1 MLLHSVFL
9 NRTLIVR
16 DFQASSSL
24 SASHERW
31 PGGQSV
37 LLLLSAM
44 VLTAMAGGMAW
55 GIRGQYG
62 HEVGAMIFG
71 ILVGFTL
78 VMIFIPHASALRA
91 ARAVALFTLA
101 IGFGGSMSYGETVGL
116 TQDAGVHGNVADPHW
131 NAGAFRWGMLGLAV
145 KGGLWI
151 GFGGAFLGLGMGDKK
166 YRPREMLWIGLGMML
181 LFVLGRWALNS
192 PFDPD
197 LKVLPTIYFSD
208 HWQWEPEENVN
219 PRPEI
224 WGGILFAFVGL
235 MFYLIAVKR
244 DRLAQN
250 LAFWGSVGGLGF
262 PIGQSLQSAHA
273 WDSVAF
279 RDSFFWQY
287 GANSW
292 NMMEVTFGT
301 VAGFCLGLGVWL
313 NRKRISQ
320 REPADEV
327 SLSIAS
333 EIWLGGIYLYLL
345 GMGWYFSDSI
355 FIIFLYHGLLMGIIP
370 MVAVT
375 GGRYWPFLYIFPI
388 VAMPIAVN
396 TFLALCR
403 ASEFVPKSIGLIT
416 VVTLPLLLLILVAQ
430 YFGKQSSKGIGARP
444 FTSIG
449 LALTSAV
456 YFWLN
461 FAFFSFPWHW
471 WNDWKGW
478 AGQTHSGAIYVIC
491 WLTLTIAACV
501 FSRKPRF
508 NQEA

>member
-1 MLLHSVFL
+1 MSDIQTLSLQTSSFKTSRTAQALFL
-9 NRTLIVR
+9 VVAI
-16 DFQASSSL
+16 F
-24 SASHERW
+24 
-31 PGGQSV
+31 
-37 LLLLSAM
+37 
-44 VLTAMAGGMAW
+44 LTALAGGMAW

-78 VMIFIPHASALRA
+78 VMLFMPYASALKA
-91 ARAVALFTLA
+91 ARTVALFTIA

-116 TQDAGVHGNVADPHW
+116 TQDSGVHGNINDPHW
-131 NAGAFRWGMLGLAV
+131 NPGAFRWGMLGLAV

-166 YRPREMLWIGLGMML
+166 YRPQEMLWIGLGMMF

-197 LKVLPTIYFSD
+197 LKRLPTIYFSD
-208 HWQWEPEENVN
+208 HWQWEPKENVN

-235 MFYLIAVKR
+235 MIYLVFVKR
-244 DRLAQN
+244 DRLARN
-250 LAFWGSVGGLGF
+250 LAFWGLVGGLGF

-273 WDSVAF
+273 WDSTAF
-279 RDSFFWQY
+279 RNNSIWQY

-301 VAGFCLGLGVWL
+301 VAGLALGLGVWL
-313 NRKRISQ
+313 NRKQISQ
-320 REPADEV
+320 NESADEV
-327 SLSIAS
+327 SLSITW
-333 EIWLGGIYLYLL
+333 EIWLSGVYLYLL
-345 GMGWYFSDSI
+345 GIGWYFSDSV

-403 ASEFVPKSIGLIT
+403 ASDFVPKSIGLIA
-416 VVTLPLLLLILVAQ
+416 VVTLPLLLLVLVAQ
-430 YFGKQSSKGIGARP
+430 YFGNQSTKGIGARP

-461 FAFFSFPWHW
+461 FAFFSFPWQW

-478 AGQTHSGAIYVIC
+478 AGQTNSGAIYIIC
-491 WLTLTIAACV
+491 WLTLSVAAFV
-501 FSRKPRF
+501 FYRKPPIE
-508 NQEA
+508 QKKH